1 MFFAFY
7 IPIWDKFIN
16 VCNLGEGLTDRTMAI
31 IVPYAAF
38 LLNYPL
44 LTVIALWG
52 WILACKHRKIR
63 YRNILRF
70 MALLLWIIPCLVLKV
85 APFNRVF
92 YPCFALLIIVAGMG
106 IKHWIYL
113 FFRKL
118 SDNRQHIAVLI
129 FGILIIGN
137 FLLLKNNS
145 AAQTIQKSL
154 KLTEMT
160 DDYFLPYY
168 LKEEFF
174 PPSVIKQINSQYI
187 NNTNIVFL
195 TFEADSRAL
204 YFYAV
209 FSGQDSRKYLL
220 DGPQFKVDF
229 LPYRS
234 LIVLPANGDMDKYI
248 KRFNLQNR
256 RVSKLFVNGWHEVW
270 EVL

>member
-1 MFFAFY
+1 
-7 IPIWDKFIN
+7 
-16 VCNLGEGLTDRTMAI
+16 
-31 IVPYAAF
+31 
-38 LLNYPL
+38 
-44 LTVIALWG
+44 
-52 WILACKHRKIR
+52 
-63 YRNILRF
+63 
-70 MALLLWIIPCLVLKV
+70 
-85 APFNRVF
+85 
-92 YPCFALLIIVAGMG
+92 MG

-118 SDNRQHIAVLI
+118 SNSRQHIAVLI

-160 DDYFLPYY
+160 DDYFQPYY
-168 LKEEFF
+168 FKEEFF

-187 NNTNIVFL
+187 NNVNLVFL

-220 DGPQFKVDF
+220 DGPKFKVTF

-234 LIVLPANGDMDKYI
+234 LIVLPCNGDISKYI
-248 KRFNLQNR
+248 QRFNLHNR